1 MIIPLR
7 AVISKCII
15 TTEGIVRTIHE
26 TEATVEASVKAS
38 VEVTVEV
45 TVEAEI
51 IVEIT
56 SERTSIA
63 RALAEVK
70 IRAWES
76 VWLGVKKPR

>member
-1 MIIPLR
+1 MGIVTIKPLR

-15 TTEGIVRTIHE
+15 TTEGIVRTTHE
-26 TEATVEASVKAS
+26 TEATVKASVKAS
-38 VEVTVEV
+38 VEV

-56 SERTSIA
+56 SERISIT